1 MLSPRMRI
9 SSLPPLGTNLSFTPG
24 MGRPMTPGR
33 SSFQLAKVMAGA
45 VSVLPQLV
53 VIHSG
58 SSRARGAAA
67 SSRCQ
72 VDTGMPAPA

>member
-1 MLSPRMRI
+1 
-9 SSLPPLGTNLSFTPG
+9 
-24 MGRPMTPGR
+24 
-33 SSFQLAKVMAGA
+33 MAGA

-58 SSRARGAAA
+58 SLRTRAAAA